1 MKKLYSVCVILS
13 VLLFTANIFAQPSF
27 TPKTDFTTG
36 NLPRSVSIGDLNGD
50 GKQDLA
56 VANSGTDNVSILLNT
71 TTQGASIPTFTAK
84 TDFTAGSSPIS
95 VSIGDFNGD
104 GKPDL
109 AVANYNSSTV
119 SVFFNTTASGAAT
132 PSFTAKTD
140 FTTGNL
146 PISVSIGDFNG
157 DGKPDLALAN
167 QGSNT
172 VSVLLNTTA
181 SGASTPSFTAKT
193 DFSTG
198 SGPVSVSIGDLN
210 GDGKPDLALAN
221 QGSDTVSVLLNTT
234 ASGASIPSFTVKTD
248 FSTGSGPLSV
258 SIGDFNGDGKP
269 DLAVA
274 NQGSSTVSV
283 LLNTTASGASTPSFT
298 AKTDFTTGNF
308 PMSVSIGDFNGDG
321 KPDLAVTN
329 GGPNTVSVLLNT
341 TASGASTP
349 SFTVKTDFSTGN
361 NPTSVSI
368 GDFNGDGKPDLAVTN
383 VNSNTVS
390 VLLNTTATNISG
402 TTDACITW
410 DLLSTNAVT
419 SAVGNINGQPESIGV
434 GSSSPFMSIFLPYSN
449 GQRLW
454 VGTTGWVAGPLD
466 PMRYVEFNASP
477 QPGNSLTV
485 TNVSFNYGDFPLS
498 TNFNILN
505 FQAYYSTNNWVNS
518 TVLNSTALVYL
529 NTTMSLFAQP
539 IVPSVL
545 VPSGQTFSL
554 RIYPYALLNGI
565 AMTPTF
571 AIHNNVVICGT
582 TAPEVLDNGSICGVK
597 YNDLNGNG
605 VRNTGEPGLPNWT
618 INLTGAS
625 TSSVTTDEKGKYC
638 FTN

>member
-13 VLLFTANIFAQPSF
+13 VLLFTTNIFAQVSF
-27 TPKTDFTTG
+27 SPKTDFTTG
-36 NLPRSVSIGDLNGD
+36 SDPY
-50 GKQDLA
+50 
-56 VANSGTDNVSILLNT
+56 SG
-71 TTQGASIPTFTAK
+71 
-84 TDFTAGSSPIS
+84 
-95 VSIGDFNGD
+95 SIGDFNGD

-109 AVANYNSSTV
+109 AVANLNS
-119 SVFFNTTASGAAT
+119 NM
-132 PSFTAKTD
+132 
-140 FTTGNL
+140 
-146 PISVSIGDFNG
+146 
-157 DGKPDLALAN
+157 
-167 QGSNT
+167 
-172 VSVLLNTTA
+172 VSVLLNTTTQ
-181 SGASTPSFTAKT
+181 GATTPSFTAKT
-193 DFSTG
+193 DFSAG
-198 SGPVSVSIGDLN
+198 INPYSI
-210 GDGKPDLALAN
+210 
-221 QGSDTVSVLLNTT
+221 
-234 ASGASIPSFTVKTD
+234 
-248 FSTGSGPLSV
+248 
-258 SIGDFNGDGKP
+258 
-269 DLAVA
+269 
-274 NQGSSTVSV
+274 SS
-283 LLNTTASGASTPSFT
+283 
-298 AKTDFTTGNF
+298 
-308 PMSVSIGDFNGDG
+308 GDFNGDG

-329 GGPNTVSVLLNT
+329 INSDTVSVLLNT
-341 TASGASTP
+341 TTQGATTP
-349 SFTVKTDFSTGN
+349 SFTAKTDFTTGI
-361 NPTSVSI
+361 NPHSVSS
-368 GDFNGDGKPDLAVTN
+368 GDFNGDGKTDMAVAN
-383 VNSNTVS
+383 INSDTVS

-454 VGTTGWVAGPLD
+454 VGNTGWVAGPLD

-505 FQAYYSTNNWVNS
+505 FQAYYSTDNWVNS
-518 TVLNSTALVYL
+518 MVLNSTALVYL

-539 IVPSVL
+539 IVPGVL

-554 RIYPYALLNGI
+554 RIYPYALQNGI
-565 AMTPTF
+565 AMTRTF

-605 VRNTGEPGLPNWT
+605 VRNAGEPRLPNWTINLTGAATLITTTDEKGNYCFINLLAGTYTVSEVMQTGWQQTEPVSGTYTITLASGQNIGNRNFGNKLVSKPGSICGTKFNDLNGNGVWNAGEPRLPNWT

-625 TSSVTTDEKGKYC
+625 TLSVTTDGHGNYC
-638 FTN
+638 FTDLPAGTYTVSEAIQTGWQQTAPPSPGTYTITLASGQNIVNRNFGNTCNKAWTALGSGMNQAVWPLAVMGGELYAGGQFTTAGGVSANHVAKWGCP

>member
-13 VLLFTANIFAQPSF
+13 VLLFTTNIFAQVSF
-27 TPKTDFTTG
+27 SPKTDFTTG
-36 NLPRSVSIGDLNGD
+36 SDPY
-50 GKQDLA
+50 
-56 VANSGTDNVSILLNT
+56 SG
-71 TTQGASIPTFTAK
+71 
-84 TDFTAGSSPIS
+84 
-95 VSIGDFNGD
+95 SIGDFNGD

-109 AVANYNSSTV
+109 AVANLNSNMV
-119 SVFFNTTASGAAT
+119 SVLLNTTATGGAT

-140 FTTGNL
+140 FSAGIYPN
-146 PISVSIGDFNG
+146 SVSIGDFNG
-157 DGKPDLALAN
+157 DGKQDLAVTNA
-167 QGSNT
+167 GSGY
-172 VSVLLNTTA
+172 VSVFLNTTA
-181 SGASTPSFTAKT
+181 SGATTPSFTAKT
-193 DFSTG
+193 DFSAG
-198 SGPVSVSIGDLN
+198 INPYSI
-210 GDGKPDLALAN
+210 
-221 QGSDTVSVLLNTT
+221 
-234 ASGASIPSFTVKTD
+234 
-248 FSTGSGPLSV
+248 
-258 SIGDFNGDGKP
+258 
-269 DLAVA
+269 
-274 NQGSSTVSV
+274 SS
-283 LLNTTASGASTPSFT
+283 
-298 AKTDFTTGNF
+298 
-308 PMSVSIGDFNGDG
+308 GDFNGDG

-329 GGPNTVSVLLNT
+329 INSDTVSVLLNT
-341 TASGASTP
+341 TTQGATTP
-349 SFTVKTDFSTGN
+349 SFTAKTDFTTGI
-361 NPTSVSI
+361 NPHSVSS
-368 GDFNGDGKPDLAVTN
+368 GDFNGDGKTDMAVAN
-383 VNSNTVS
+383 INSDTVS

-454 VGTTGWVAGPLD
+454 VGNTGWVAGPLD

-505 FQAYYSTNNWVNS
+505 FQAYYSTDNWVNS
-518 TVLNSTALVYL
+518 MVLNSTALVYL

-539 IVPSVL
+539 IVPGVL

-554 RIYPYALLNGI
+554 RIYPYALQNGI

-605 VRNTGEPGLPNWT
+605 VWDTGEPGLPNWT

-625 TSSVTTDEKGKYC
+625 TLSVTTDGHGNYC
-638 FTN
+638 FTDLPAGTYTVSEAIQTGWQQTAPPSPGTYTITLASGQNIVNRNFGNTCNKAWTALGSGMNQAVWPLAVMGGELYAGGYFTTAGGVSANHVAKWGCP